1 MTALW
6 RAWRASAWATRR
18 YAVLQGG
25 MAGWLAEKRPVDTLL
40 PAVTPS
46 RYPESSTDDF
56 TVDYRRVLNAM
67 QDKKTVII
75 DVQTGRLTTP
85 GKSPMKPG
93 PVISRGRSTGLSP
106 KTW

>member
-1 MTALW
+1 MALE
-6 RAWRASAWATRR
+6 
-18 YAVLQGG
+18 G
-25 MAGWLAEKRPVDTLL
+25 KRPVDTLL

-75 DVQTGRLTTP
+75 DVRPADYYTGKKSDEAGRPYP
-85 GKSPMKPG
+85 GGGEPSFFRR
-93 PVISRGRSTGLSP
+93 RGED
-106 KTW
+106 